1 MFQRIARGWEM
12 VGASW
17 AVLKAHPKLLLFPI
31 LSGLAFFALVAAI
44 SASVFFGYGPENLQR
59 LSETTRPNE
68 PLIYVAGFAF
78 YFVSTFIIVF
88 FNAAL
93 VFCALEGIAGRTPSL
108 GGGVG
113 MAVQRLPQIL
123 AWTLVATTVGLL
135 LSALQSFLR
144 DKLGIFGAILGG
156 IGEVAWSVM
165 TYFVVPVLV
174 VDGASPVTAVKR
186 SASIL
191 RQTWGESLGGAGG
204 LGVISFLFFLPVV
217 LLIAVVVAIN
227 RSVGVSEP
235 LIWMLAA
242 GVCAYLLTLTI
253 VFSALGTIFRVGAYV
268 YATTGQAPSSMDPAL
283 LKTVFRKK

>member
-1 MFQRIARGWEM
+1 MFERIGRGWRM

-17 AVLKAHPKLLLFPI
+17 TVLKAHPKLLLFPI
-31 LSGLAFFALVAAI
+31 LSGLAFFALIAAI
-44 SASVFFGYGPENLQR
+44 AASVFYNPGSLER
-59 LSETTRPNE
+59 LSDTARPDE
-68 PLIYVAGFAF
+68 PLLYAAGFAF

-93 VFCALEGIAGRTPSL
+93 VFCALEGLAGRTPSL
-108 GGGVG
+108 MGGVG
-113 MAVQRLPQIL
+113 MAARRLPQIL

-156 IGEVAWSVM
+156 VGEVAWSLT

-174 VDGASPVTAVKR
+174 VDGAGPVTAVKR

-204 LGVISFLFFLPVV
+204 LGIISFLFFLPVV

-227 RSVGVSEP
+227 RSIGVSEAMV
-235 LIWMLAA
+235 LTLAA
-242 GVCAYLLTLTI
+242 GVCAYLLALTI

-268 YATTGQAPSSMDPAL
+268 YATTGTAPSAMDPAL
-283 LKTVFRKK
+283 LRAAFRKK